1 MILPDFLEFNELG
14 LYCKTGDF
22 YLDPQQPVYRAVIS
36 HAHGDHAISGLSIVY
51 CTDATEKFMQLRFR
65 KQAGK
70 EFHIVPYHHSFNIK
84 GVTIKFIPAGH
95 ILGSAQILMEYDGTK
110 YLYTGDYKLQADA
123 TCEPFEYVKADVL
136 ITETTFADPGVK
148 HPDPATEMQKLN
160 QNTHNILLGSYSLG
174 KSQRLINLLNQHC
187 PQRTILV
194 HHSILPL
201 NKIYESLLYPPG
213 KYEAYNRKLM
223 KEPDKGF
230 VYLVPP
236 FTFNSYF
243 RTKNVMRVFASG
255 WDNLQGQNDM
265 KLFISDHADWED
277 ILELIKNAEPSEIWT
292 LHGDGKHLQSFFKGR
307 IPVKILHKC

>member
-1 MILPDFLEFNELG
+1 MIIPDFLEFNEYG

-22 YLDPQQPVYRAVIS
+22 YLDPQQPVHRAVIS
-36 HAHGDHAISGLSIVY
+36 HAHGDHAVPGHTQIY
-51 CTDATEKFMQLRFR
+51 CTDATEKFMQLRFK

-70 EFHIVPYHHSFNIK
+70 EFYIVPYGHAFVIN

-95 ILGSAQILMEYDGTK
+95 ILGSAQILMEYNNIR
-110 YLYTGDYKLQADA
+110 YLYTGDYKLQQDA

-136 ITETTFADPGVK
+136 ITETTFANPDVK
-148 HPDPATEMQKLN
+148 HPDPSEEIQKLN
-160 QNTHNILLGSYSLG
+160 QNVHNILLGTYSLG
-174 KSQRLINLLNQHC
+174 KSQRLINLINQHC

-201 NKIYESLLYPPG
+201 NKVYELLLFPPG

-223 KEPDKGF
+223 KEPDRGY

-243 RTKNVMRVFASG
+243 KAKNVLRVFASG
-255 WDNLQGQNDM
+255 WENLQVQNDM

-277 ILELIKNAEPSEIWT
+277 TLELITHVSPSEIWT
-292 LHGDGKHLQSFFKGR
+292 LHGDGRHLQSFFNGR
-307 IPVKILHKC
+307 IPVKILQKC

>member
-1 MILPDFLEFNELG
+1 MIIPDFLEFNEYG

-22 YLDPQQPVYRAVIS
+22 YLDPQQPVHRAVIS
-36 HAHGDHAISGLSIVY
+36 HAHGDHAVPGHTQIY
-51 CTDATEKFMQLRFR
+51 CTDATEKFMQLRFK

-70 EFHIVPYHHSFNIK
+70 EFYIVPYGHAFVIN

-95 ILGSAQILMEYDGTK
+95 ILGSAQILMEYNNIR
-110 YLYTGDYKLQADA
+110 YLYTGDYKLQQDA

-136 ITETTFADPGVK
+136 ITETTFANPDVK
-148 HPDPATEMQKLN
+148 HPDPSEEIQKLN
-160 QNTHNILLGSYSLG
+160 QNVHNILLGTYSLG
-174 KSQRLINLLNQHC
+174 KSQRLINLINQHC

-201 NKIYESLLYPPG
+201 NKVYELLLFPPG

-223 KEPDKGF
+223 KEPDRGY

-243 RTKNVMRVFASG
+243 KAKNVLRVFASG
-255 WDNLQGQNDM
+255 WENLQVQNDM
-265 KLFISDHADWED
+265 KLFISD
-277 ILELIKNAEPSEIWT
+277 
-292 LHGDGKHLQSFFKGR
+292 
-307 IPVKILHKC
+307 